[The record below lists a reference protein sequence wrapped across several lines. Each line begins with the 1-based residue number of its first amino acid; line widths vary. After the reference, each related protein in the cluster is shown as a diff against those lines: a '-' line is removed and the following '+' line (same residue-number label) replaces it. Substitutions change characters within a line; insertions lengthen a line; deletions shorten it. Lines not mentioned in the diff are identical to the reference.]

1 MPLTQTVRKLNYDQT
16 PPATV
21 EWQDAPMRSVRG
33 VNILNLSPPRLGT
46 HYPHPHAHCHEIIDT
61 SNYVPWRKPLVV
73 QVSLCQD
80 GIWRW
85 CVTLTAPYGTCRH
98 ATRPRGHS
106 GNKVRASVTQYR
118 QSVCSVYTAAYLGF
132 FFVAELI
139 NYRRYRYS
147 SRVCI
152 SLYDF
157 TLILQI

>member
-1 MPLTQTVRKLNYDQT
+1 MIKRRPQLLNDKTHQCVPYVAWTFWTYRHHGLARTTRIPTHTVTRSLTRQITCH
-16 PPATV
+16 
-21 EWQDAPMRSVRG
+21 G
-33 VNILNLSPPRLGT
+33 VNRLS
-46 HYPHPHAHCHEIIDT
+46 C
-61 SNYVPWRKPLVV
+61 K
-73 QVSLCQD
+73 CQD

-85 CVTLTAPYGTCRH
+85 CVTFNTLTAPYGTCRH

-106 GNKVRASVTQYR
+106 GNKIRASVTQYR
-118 QSVCSVYTAAYLGF
+118 QSFCSVYTAAYLGF

-139 NYRRYRYS
+139 NYRYS